1 MAPDALLNLLWAAA
15 AVGALGLFALTEWRR
30 RYGAPATARCR
41 RGLAVLVA
49 AIALFPSVSA
59 SDDCVRMQ
67 LLDASTYRSIAG
79 QPTTSSSQTPS
90 LYLARLSEVLEN
102 SRVSSPFQLVVTFNF
117 LGLIRKLSLERP
129 GHPLKSPSSRA
140 PPSSFAIV

>member
-1 MAPDALLNLLWAAA
+1 MAADALLNLLWAAA
-15 AVGALGLFALTEWRR
+15 AVVALGLFAAAEWRR
-30 RYGAPATARCR
+30 RRGSPAAARCR

-67 LLDASTYRSIAG
+67 LLGTSAHKTVTG
-79 QPTTSSSQTPS
+79 QSTTSSNQTPS

-102 SRVSSPFQLVVTFNF
+102 SRVSSPFQLAVIFNF

-140 PPSSFAIV
+140 PPPSFAIV